1 MIDNSMLVVDG
12 KKYLVVDTITSG
24 DIKYVYFVNEDND
37 SDFFVRKEITENN
50 QKYLVGLDN
59 DQEYINAM
67 QLFTEKNKKK

>member
-37 SDFFVRKEITENN
+37 SDFFARKEITENN

-67 QLFTEKNKKK
+67 QLFTEKNK